1 MQQMT
6 PYGVGESTQGY
17 VQSIC
22 ILHAPTALF
31 HLRISE
37 GSGNKGRDYVVGSY
51 AGSFFKLQFLVKCRF
66 LPPYFLLFLLSERS
80 SILEALSDHRYF
92 QIESSASSGTSLEAI
107 ARTTTATTMMMK
119 LTFGVVG
126 GQVVA
131 PGHSYRATLE
141 SFPRKE
147 MIAAT
152 WATHL
157 DAENDAVHFLPDSC
171 RPPSSIPIA
180 EGAAGTFVF
189 LFSNFKISS

>member
-1 MQQMT
+1 MSVS
-6 PYGVGESTQGY
+6 PSLFFFCFCYGFYIT
-17 VQSIC
+17 
-22 ILHAPTALF
+22 
-31 HLRISE
+31 
-37 GSGNKGRDYVVGSY
+37 
-51 AGSFFKLQFLVKCRF
+51 
-66 LPPYFLLFLLSERS
+66 ERS

-92 QIESSASSGTSLEAI
+92 QIESSASSDSSLEAI
-107 ARTTTATTMMMK
+107 ARTTTTATTMMMK

-171 RPPSSIPIA
+171 RPPSSIPIVE

-189 LFSNFKISS
+189 LFSNFQNFIVTGFLTFFAKNIAAGQRRSTR

>member
-1 MQQMT
+1 MSVS
-6 PYGVGESTQGY
+6 PSLFFFCFCYGFYIT
-17 VQSIC
+17 
-22 ILHAPTALF
+22 
-31 HLRISE
+31 
-37 GSGNKGRDYVVGSY
+37 
-51 AGSFFKLQFLVKCRF
+51 
-66 LPPYFLLFLLSERS
+66 ERS

-92 QIESSASSGTSLEAI
+92 QIESSASSDTSLEA
-107 ARTTTATTMMMK
+107 TTATTMMMK

-147 MIAAT
+147 IIAAT

-157 DAENDAVHFLPDSC
+157 NAENDAVHFLPDSC

-180 EGAAGTFVF
+180 EGAVGTFVF
-189 LFSNFKISS
+189 LFSNFKISL

>member
-1 MQQMT
+1 
-6 PYGVGESTQGY
+6 
-17 VQSIC
+17 
-22 ILHAPTALF
+22 
-31 HLRISE
+31 
-37 GSGNKGRDYVVGSY
+37 
-51 AGSFFKLQFLVKCRF
+51 
-66 LPPYFLLFLLSERS
+66 
-80 SILEALSDHRYF
+80 
-92 QIESSASSGTSLEAI
+92 
-107 ARTTTATTMMMK
+107 MMMK

-189 LFSNFKISS
+189 LFSNFKISL

>member
-1 MQQMT
+1 MQ
-6 PYGVGESTQGY
+6 V
-17 VQSIC
+17 
-22 ILHAPTALF
+22 
-31 HLRISE
+31 
-37 GSGNKGRDYVVGSY
+37 
-51 AGSFFKLQFLVKCRF
+51 RF
-66 LPPYFLLFLLSERS
+66 LNFSFCEMSVSPSLFFFCFCYGFFYIPERS

-92 QIESSASSGTSLEAI
+92 QIESSASSDSSLEAI
-107 ARTTTATTMMMK
+107 ARTTTTATTMMMK

-157 DAENDAVHFLPDSC
+157 DAENDAVHFLPVSC

-180 EGAAGTFVF
+180 EGAAGICVSV
-189 LFSNFKISS
+189 LNFKISL